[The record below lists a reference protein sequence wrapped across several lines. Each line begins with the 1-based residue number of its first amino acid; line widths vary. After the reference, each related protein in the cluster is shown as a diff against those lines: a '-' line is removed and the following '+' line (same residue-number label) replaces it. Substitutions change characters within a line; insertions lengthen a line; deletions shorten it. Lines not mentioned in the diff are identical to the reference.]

1 MLLELLI
8 VLTIFIFVFFFI
20 KLGKEWYAP
29 YTLFGLPFIAM
40 FVIALLNKEAWGL
53 DLNFITF
60 MIFFIGFL
68 FFMFGCWFARHI
80 CLSKSVLVTNSLK
93 IKPRLHSVNTTR
105 LFILDLIMLVFFMIF
120 FLKIYTWGKENGFSL
135 SGAINEIMVL
145 SKFEPDKV
153 TVTIPF
159 IIQIFLQINY
169 LAAYLYSFFIARRI
183 VFKDRS
189 NLFLLLF
196 GYGISMAT
204 CFLNGSR
211 GPLVENLIAIVIA
224 FAICWHQRY
233 GQKMFPRKI
242 LGWLF
247 VLTIVAAVG
256 FFAIIPLLGREKTA
270 ESLIDQITEY
280 IGAQVYNLNY
290 FVETSDARSTFFA
303 ANTLGSFY
311 NDLKTLGID
320 LGASAHTVKSFF
332 VTANGH
338 EMGNV
343 FTCFFSFYVD
353 FGLVGVGI
361 LSFFMGWVSMKV
373 FDKIKTR
380 WAVVD
385 FAFVVYLYIA
395 VNLIFSFF
403 GPRFFQNVVQ
413 IKSLLKFIWLYFIFW
428 FVYGSDI
435 KVMNYADGLCIYQG
449 VM

>member
-40 FVIALLNKEAWGL
+40 FFVALLNKDNWGL
-53 DLNFITF
+53 DLDFITF

-68 FFMFGCWFARHI
+68 FFMFGCWFARHV
-80 CLSKSVLVTNSLK
+80 CLNKTVLVTTSLK
-93 IKPRLHSVNTTR
+93 LKPMTRSVNSVR
-105 LFILDLIMLVFFMIF
+105 LLILDIVMLVFFIMF
-120 FLKIYTWGKENGFSL
+120 FYKIYSWSKANGFSL
-135 SGAINEIMVL
+135 SGGINEIMVL

-159 IIQIFLQINY
+159 VLQIFLQINY

-183 VFKDRS
+183 VFRDRS
-189 NLFLLLF
+189 NLLLLVL
-196 GYGISMAT
+196 GYGICMAT

-211 GPLVENLIAIVIA
+211 GPLVENLIALVIA

-233 GQKMFPRKI
+233 GKKMFPRRI

-247 VLTIVAAVG
+247 VLAIVAAVG

-290 FVETSDARSTFFA
+290 FVETNNARSTFFA
-303 ANTLGSFY
+303 ANTLSSFY

-320 LGASAHTVKSFF
+320 LGVSSHAVKSFF

-353 FGLVGVGI
+353 FGIIGVGI

-385 FAFVVYLYIA
+385 FAFVIYLYIA
-395 VNLIFSFF
+395 VNLLFSFF

-435 KVMNYADGLCIYQG
+435 KVVNYADGLFIYQG
-449 VM
+449 VI